1 MILDEPADNA
11 PGPPDGASVRPP
23 APAVR
28 DRRPLLMIVN
38 GAATGV
44 TGERTELAAAVL
56 GLGYRVEVAETGGP
70 GEAVDLARAADRDG
84 YALVVAFGGD
94 GTVNEVA
101 NGLAGTPTPLG
112 CLPGGRTNV
121 FARTLG
127 LPSEPVEAAARLLV
141 MGRDLRPRR
150 VDLGVMNE
158 RYFTFASGVGLSAS
172 LNRRVDRRP
181 GLKSRLGS
189 AYLAYAA
196 LSTMNRRYIVEPPH
210 VRLSVGAEQ
219 ADGVTLVAQ
228 NSDPL
233 TYLGPR
239 PIRVCNAV
247 GLDTGTISLALL
259 RRSSRRDVSS
269 VVARIASGDPAR
281 VLGHRRVR
289 GFSGVSGA
297 DVRSV
302 DGRPLPV
309 EVDGEYVGE
318 LDAVRYDTAPRKL
331 AVAA

>member
-1 MILDEPADNA
+1 VTPQEP
-11 PGPPDGASVRPP
+11 PPRATP
-23 APAVR
+23 AGSDLRRAALAR
-28 DRRPLLMIVN
+28 RHRRPLLLIVN
-38 GAATGV
+38 STATGV
-44 TGERTELAAAVL
+44 SPERTELAIAVL
-56 GLGYRVEVAETGGP
+56 GLGYRVEVAETGAP
-70 GEAVDLARAADRDG
+70 GEAVDLARMGGREG

-101 NGLAGTPTPLG
+101 NGLAGGPTPLG

-127 LPSEPVEAAARLLV
+127 LPAEPVEAAARLLV
-141 MGRDLRPRR
+141 AASDLRPRR
-150 VDLGVMNE
+150 VDLGLMND
-158 RYFTFASGVGLSAS
+158 RFFTFASGIGLSAS

-189 AYLAYAA
+189 PYLAYAA

-210 VRLSVGAEQ
+210 VRVSVGSEE
-219 ADGVTLVAQ
+219 ADGVTVVAQ

-239 PIRVCNAV
+239 PIRVCDAA
-247 GLDTGTISLALL
+247 GLETGTISLALL
-259 RRSSRRDVSS
+259 RRSTRRDVSA
-269 VVARIASGDPAR
+269 VVARIASGNPAR

-289 GFSGVSGA
+289 GFPDVRRA

>member
-1 MILDEPADNA
+1 MDLEDPVRRRGEL
-11 PGPPDGASVRPP
+11 PP
-23 APAVR
+23 R
-28 DRRPLLMIVN
+28 DRRPLLLIVN
-38 GAATGV
+38 PGATGV
-44 TGERTELAAAVL
+44 SVERTQLATGVL
-56 GLGYRVEVAETGGP
+56 DLGYRVDVVETGAA
-70 GEAVDLARAADRDG
+70 GEAVELARTGGRDG

-101 NGLAGTPTPLG
+101 NGLAGRATPLG

-127 LPSEPVEAAARLLV
+127 LPGEPVEAAARLLV
-141 MGRDLRPRR
+141 LAGNLRPRR
-150 VDLGVMNE
+150 IDLGVMND

-172 LNRRVDRRP
+172 LNRHVDQRP

-189 AYLAYAA
+189 PYLAYAA
-196 LSTMNRRYIVEPPH
+196 LSTMNSRYIVAPPH
-210 VRLSVGAEQ
+210 VRLAVAGEEV
-219 ADGVTLVAQ
+219 DGVTVIAQ

-233 TYLGPR
+233 TYLGR
-239 PIRVCNAV
+239 RAIRVCGSE
-247 GLDTGTISLALL
+247 GLTTGTISLALL
-259 RRSSRRDVSS
+259 KRLSRREVST
-269 VVARIASGDPAR
+269 VVARLVSGSSTR

-289 GFSGVSGA
+289 GFSGVEGA

-302 DGRPLPV
+302 DGQSLPV

-318 LDAVRYDTAPRKL
+318 LDSVRYGTAPRKL